1 VLVLQTVVS
10 VLTANPEAAVALGVV
25 LRLARAYQTELT
37 WPEYR
42 AIHRAKVAAVP
53 LLQRLGVGETV
64 LLVTPG
70 YDRDHPAFVATVPD
84 DLRTTARELRDAG
97 GSLHLICS
105 LKRWDRRGESPFS
118 AAHVVWTVGD
128 EQVEAILFSH
138 RNGMTSVFTHTETA
152 IDDPVGHLTDGVDAG
167 DEYDV
172 LPRLTGE

>member
-10 VLTANPEAAVALGVV
+10 VLTSNPEAAVALGVV
-25 LRLARAYQTELT
+25 LRLARAYQNELT

-42 AIHRAKVAAVP
+42 ALPRAKVAAVP
-53 LLQRLGVGETV
+53 LLQRLGVGERV

-70 YDRDHPAFVATVPD
+70 YDREHPAFVATVPEG
-84 DLRTTARELRDAG
+84 LRETARELRDAG

-105 LKRWDRRGESPFS
+105 LKRWDRPREPPFS

-128 EQVEAILFSH
+128 EQVEAILFAH
-138 RNGMTSVFTHTETA
+138 RNGMTSVFVHTETA

-172 LPRLTGE
+172 LPRLVGE

>member
-1 VLVLQTVVS
+1 VLALQTVVS
-10 VLTANPEAAVALGVV
+10 VLTSNPEAAVALGVV
-25 LRLARAYQTELT
+25 LRLARAYQNELT

-42 AIHRAKVAAVP
+42 ALHRVKVSAVP
-53 LLQRLGVGETV
+53 LLQRLGVGERV

-70 YDRDHPAFVATVPD
+70 YSRDHPAFVATVPEG
-84 DLRTTARELRDAG
+84 LRETARELRDAG

-105 LKRWDRRGESPFS
+105 LKRWGKRRGPPYS

-138 RNGMTSVFTHTETA
+138 RNGMTSVFCHTETA